1 MRSEGLSFYFG
12 GLCLLDH
19 ASATA
24 TIRNRRQPLASDRD
38 GVTMAVPM
46 ASPAKVVLVRGLK
59 RRVASFHVA
68 GVVLCHIPTYAS

>member
-46 ASPAKVVLVRGLK
+46 ASPAKVVL
-59 RRVASFHVA
+59 AHVA
-68 GVVLCHIPTYAS
+68 GVVLCHIPTYVS